1 MWSCNHIFFAVCM
14 HMCCDKEGVA
24 LIVVVEEEEE
34 EEEEEATT
42 TGRMDSTPCAS
53 Q

>member
-1 MWSCNHIFFAVCM
+1 M